1 MTGAGSALGGE
12 QASGLEAAAGAGAE
26 AGAEAEA
33 EEGAEA
39 ASEGSGDEYESE
51 ERDGQRQKQDEIQL
65 LSMTTFISD
74 SFISKGRMLCSVC
87 LL

>member
-12 QASGLEAAAGAGAE
+12 EASGLEAAAGAG
-26 AGAEAEA
+26 AEA

-51 ERDGQRQKQDEIQL
+51 KRDGQRQKQEEIQL